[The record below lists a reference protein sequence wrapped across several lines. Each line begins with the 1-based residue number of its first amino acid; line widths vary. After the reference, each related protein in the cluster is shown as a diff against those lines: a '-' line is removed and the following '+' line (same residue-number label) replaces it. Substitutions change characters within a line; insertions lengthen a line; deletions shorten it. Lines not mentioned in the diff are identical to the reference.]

1 MTRALPDDQSGDDF
15 PESPVVLSPQGEAG
29 PDPVPVLVTVTGPDF
44 PGVNAALF
52 AVLAEYEAAM
62 LDVQQAT
69 IHRRITLSAL
79 VTLPGDP
86 ARLQAALDLTM
97 PSLGLSVTVEIGG
110 DASAV
115 HPFSSHVVLVLGR
128 PITAAN
134 FAEVARGLAALRVN
148 IDRVRRIADY
158 PVTGLELRVSMPPDG
173 PPSDTALRQALAAA
187 ARRAH
192 CDVAVQRV
200 GLAQRAKRLIVF
212 DVDSTLIQ
220 GEVIEMLAARAGCED
235 EVRAITEAAMRGEI
249 EFAESLHKRVQT
261 LAGLPAT
268 ALDDVAA
275 ELELTPGAR
284 TTVRTL
290 KRLGYRCGVVSG
302 GFTAIIDRLV
312 EELGLDFAAAN
323 ELEVVDGRITGRV
336 IGEVIDRAGKATA
349 LERFAREAGVPIE
362 QTVAVGDGAN
372 DLDMLAAAGLGVAFN
387 AKPVVAAAADTALS
401 YPYLDAVLFI
411 LVGSDGVNE
420 PGAHPRRQRG
430 ERRGQRHRRHRGTR
444 RSSPSAAS
452 ANSISSRVTPRMNRT
467 ASRYG

>member
-1 MTRALPDDQSGDDF
+1 MSRAVPDEQSAEDVPDAV
-15 PESPVVLSPQGEAG
+15 PVGADTTPAG
-29 PDPVPVLVTVTGPDF
+29 SEPVPVLVTVTGPDF

-52 AVLAEYEAAM
+52 AVLAEHEAAM

-69 IHRRITLSAL
+69 IHRRIMLSAL

-86 ARLQAALDLTM
+86 ARLQAALELTM
-97 PSLGLSVTVEIGG
+97 PALGLSVTVETGG
-110 DASAV
+110 DTSSV
-115 HPFSSHVVLVLGR
+115 HPYSTHVVLVLGR

-158 PVTGLELRVSMPPDG
+158 PVTGLELRVSLPTDNPPT
-173 PPSDTALRQALAAA
+173 DTALRQALAAA
-187 ARRAH
+187 GRRAG

-212 DVDSTLIQ
+212 DVDSTLVQ

-235 EVRAITEAAMRGEI
+235 EVRAITESAMRGEI
-249 EFAESLHKRVQT
+249 DFAESLHKRVEA
-261 LAGLPAT
+261 LAGLPVAC
-268 ALDDVAA
+268 LDEVAE

-312 EELGLDFAAAN
+312 HDLGLDFSAAN
-323 ELEVVDGRITGRV
+323 ELEIVDGRLTGRV
-336 IGEVIDRAGKATA
+336 LGPVIDRAGKAAA
-349 LERFAREAGVPIE
+349 LRRFAEEAHVPLE

-387 AKPVVAAAADTALS
+387 AKPMVAAAADTALS
-401 YPYLDAVLFI
+401 HPYLDAVLFI
-411 LVGSDGVNE
+411 LGVTRDE
-420 PGAHPRRQRG
+420 IELADAAEGLLRRV
-430 ERRGQRHRRHRGTR
+430 
-444 RSSPSAAS
+444 PL
-452 ANSISSRVTPRMNRT
+452 
-467 ASRYG
+467 

>member
-1 MTRALPDDQSGDDF
+1 MSRAVPDDPSEGEI
-15 PESPVVLSPQGEAG
+15 PALVLTEPGSPATPDAE

-52 AVLAEYEAAM
+52 AVLAEHDAAM

-86 ARLQAALDLTM
+86 ARLQAALELTM
-97 PSLGLSVTVEIGG
+97 PSLGLSVSVETGG

-115 HPFSSHVVLVLGR
+115 HPFSTHVVLVLGR

-158 PVTGLELRVSMPPDG
+158 PVTGLELRVSMPSLN

-187 ARRAH
+187 GRRAR
-192 CDVAVQRV
+192 CDIAVQRV

-249 EFAESLHKRVQT
+249 EFAESLHKRVGT
-261 LAGLPAT
+261 LAGLPVS
-268 ALDDVAA
+268 ALDEVAA

-302 GFTAIIDRLV
+302 GFSTIIDRLV
-312 EELGLDFAAAN
+312 DDLGLDFSAAN
-323 ELEVVDGRITGRV
+323 ELEIVDGRLTGRV
-336 IGEVIDRAGKATA
+336 LGTVIDRAGKAEA
-349 LERFAREAGVPIE
+349 LRRFADEAEVPLE

-411 LVGSDGVNE
+411 LGVTRDE
-420 PGAHPRRQRG
+420 IEHADAAEGLLRRV
-430 ERRGQRHRRHRGTR
+430 
-444 RSSPSAAS
+444 PL
-452 ANSISSRVTPRMNRT
+452 
-467 ASRYG
+467 

>member
-1 MTRALPDDQSGDDF
+1 VSRAVPDDPSDGEF
-15 PESPVVLSPQGEAG
+15 PEPAAVLAEATSPDADPGS
-29 PDPVPVLVTVTGPDF
+29 DPVPVLVTVTGPDF

-52 AVLAEYEAAM
+52 AVLAEHEAAM

-69 IHRRITLSAL
+69 IHHRITLSAL

-86 ARLQAALDLTM
+86 ARLEAALQLTM
-97 PSLGLSVTVEIGG
+97 PSLGLSVGVETGG
-110 DASAV
+110 DVSAV
-115 HPFSSHVVLVLGR
+115 HPFSTHVVLVLGR

-134 FAEVARGLAALRVN
+134 FAEVARGLATLRVN

-158 PVTGLELRVSMPPDG
+158 PVTGLELRVSMPSVNPPD
-173 PPSDTALRQALAAA
+173 DTALRQALAAA
-187 ARRAH
+187 GRRAR
-192 CDVAVQRV
+192 CDIAVQRV

-220 GEVIEMLAARAGCED
+220 GEVIEMPAARAGCED

-249 EFAESLHKRVQT
+249 EFAESLHQRVET
-261 LAGLPAT
+261 LAGLPVS
-268 ALDDVAA
+268 ALDEVAD

-302 GFTAIIDRLV
+302 GFSTIIDRLV
-312 EELGLDFAAAN
+312 DDLSLDFSAAN
-323 ELEVVDGRITGRV
+323 DLEIVDGRLTGRV
-336 IGEVIDRAGKATA
+336 LGEVVDRAGKAVA
-349 LERFAREAGVPIE
+349 LERFAAEAGVPLD

-411 LVGSDGVNE
+411 LGVTRDE
-420 PGAHPRRQRG
+420 IEVADAAEGLLRRV
-430 ERRGQRHRRHRGTR
+430 
-444 RSSPSAAS
+444 PL
-452 ANSISSRVTPRMNRT
+452 
-467 ASRYG
+467 

>member
-1 MTRALPDDQSGDDF
+1 MADPVSPDAD
-15 PESPVVLSPQGEAG
+15 PG

-52 AVLAEYEAAM
+52 AVLAEHEAAM

-69 IHRRITLSAL
+69 IHHRITLSAL

-86 ARLQAALDLTM
+86 ARLEAALQLTM
-97 PSLGLSVTVEIGG
+97 PSLGLSVSVETGG
-110 DASAV
+110 DVSAV
-115 HPFSSHVVLVLGR
+115 HPFSTHVVLVLGR

-134 FAEVARGLAALRVN
+134 FAEVARGLATLRVN

-158 PVTGLELRVSMPPDG
+158 PVTGLELRVSLPTVNPPD
-173 PPSDTALRQALAAA
+173 DTALRQALAAA
-187 ARRAH
+187 GRRAR

-235 EVRAITEAAMRGEI
+235 EVRAITESAMRGEI
-249 EFAESLHKRVQT
+249 EFAESLHKRVET
-261 LAGLPAT
+261 LAGLPVS
-268 ALDDVAA
+268 ALDEVAD

-302 GFTAIIDRLV
+302 GFSTIIDRLV
-312 EELGLDFAAAN
+312 DDLSLDFSAAN
-323 ELEVVDGRITGRV
+323 ELEIVDGRLTGRV
-336 IGEVIDRAGKATA
+336 IGTVVDRAGKAVA
-349 LERFAREAGVPIE
+349 LERFAAEAGVPLD

-411 LVGSDGVNE
+411 LGVTRDE
-420 PGAHPRRQRG
+420 IEVADAAEGLLRRV
-430 ERRGQRHRRHRGTR
+430 
-444 RSSPSAAS
+444 PL
-452 ANSISSRVTPRMNRT
+452 
-467 ASRYG
+467 

>member
-1 MTRALPDDQSGDDF
+1 M
-15 PESPVVLSPQGEAG
+15 
-29 PDPVPVLVTVTGPDF
+29 PVLVTVTGPDF

-52 AVLAEYEAAM
+52 AVLAEHSAEM

-86 ARLQAALDLTM
+86 AKLQAALDLTM

-110 DASAV
+110 DASSV
-115 HPFSSHVVLVLGR
+115 HPFSTHVVLVLGR

-134 FAEVARGLAALRVN
+134 FAEVARGLAAMRVN

-158 PVTGLELRVSMPPDG
+158 PVTGLELRVSLPAQD
-173 PPSDTALRQALAAA
+173 PPSDTALSQALAAA
-187 ARRAH
+187 GRRAR

-212 DVDSTLIQ
+212 DVDSTLVQ

-235 EVRAITEAAMRGEI
+235 EIRAITESAMRGEMD
-249 EFAESLHKRVQT
+249 FAESLHRRVGA
-261 LAGLPAT
+261 LAGLSASC
-268 ALDDVAA
+268 LDEVAD

-312 EELGLDFAAAN
+312 DDLGLDFAAAN
-323 ELEVVDGRITGRV
+323 DLEVVDGRLTGRV
-336 IGEVIDRAGKATA
+336 VGPVIDRAGKAEA
-349 LERFAREAGVPIE
+349 LQRFAAEAGVPLE

-372 DLDMLAAAGLGVAFN
+372 DLDMLATAGLGVAFN

-401 YPYLDAVLFI
+401 HPYLDAVLFI
-411 LVGSDGVNE
+411 LGVTRDE
-420 PGAHPRRQRG
+420 IEFADAAEGLLRRV
-430 ERRGQRHRRHRGTR
+430 
-444 RSSPSAAS
+444 PL
-452 ANSISSRVTPRMNRT
+452 
-467 ASRYG
+467 

>member
-1 MTRALPDDQSGDDF
+1 MTRAVPDGEPDELVPGA
-15 PESPVVLSPQGEAG
+15 LSAAT
-29 PDPVPVLVTVTGPDF
+29 DPSDPADGAPGAVPVLVTVTGPDF

-52 AVLAEYEAAM
+52 AVLAEHGAAM

-86 ARLQAALDLTM
+86 AKLEAALDITM
-97 PSLGLSVTVEIGG
+97 PSLGLAVTVETGG
-110 DASAV
+110 DASSV
-115 HPFSSHVVLVLGR
+115 HPYSSHVVLVLGR

-158 PVTGLELRVSMPPDG
+158 PVTGLELRVSLPAQDA
-173 PPSDTALRQALAAA
+173 PSDAALRSALAAA
-187 ARRAH
+187 GRRAR

-200 GLAQRAKRLIVF
+200 GLAQRTKRLIVF
-212 DVDSTLIQ
+212 DVDSTLVQ
-220 GEVIEMLAARAGCED
+220 GEVIEMLAARAGCQD
-235 EVRAITEAAMRGEI
+235 EVRAITESAMRGEI
-249 EFAESLHKRVQT
+249 DFAESLHRRVGT
-261 LAGLPAT
+261 LAGLPVSC
-268 ALDDVAA
+268 LDQVAD

-312 EELGLDFAAAN
+312 DDLGLDFAAAN
-323 ELEVVDGRITGRV
+323 HLEVVGGRLTGRV
-336 IGEVIDRAGKATA
+336 IGTVIDRAGKAEA
-349 LERFAREAGVPIE
+349 LQRFAAEAGVPLE

-372 DLDMLAAAGLGVAFN
+372 DLDMLATAGLGVAFN

-401 YPYLDAVLFI
+401 HPYLDAVLFI
-411 LVGSDGVNE
+411 LGVTRDE
-420 PGAHPRRQRG
+420 IEFADAAEGLLRRV
-430 ERRGQRHRRHRGTR
+430 
-444 RSSPSAAS
+444 PL
-452 ANSISSRVTPRMNRT
+452 
-467 ASRYG
+467 

>member
-1 MTRALPDDQSGDDF
+1 MTRALPDDQPGDDF
-15 PESPVVLSPQGEAG
+15 PEPSVVLSAQGEAG

-52 AVLAEYEAAM
+52 AVLAEHEAAM

-86 ARLQAALDLTM
+86 ARLQSALDLTM

-158 PVTGLELRVSMPPDG
+158 PVTGLELRVSLPADD

-187 ARRAH
+187 ARRAK

-249 EFAESLHKRVQT
+249 DFAESLHKRVQT
-261 LAGLPAT
+261 LAGLPAS

-302 GFTAIIDRLV
+302 GFTTIIDRLV
-312 EELGLDFAAAN
+312 EDLGLDFAAAN
-323 ELEVVDGRITGRV
+323 ELEVEDGRITGRV

-349 LERFAREAGVPIE
+349 LERFAQEAGVPIE

-411 LVGSDGVNE
+411 LGVTRDE
-420 PGAHPRRQRG
+420 IEFADAAEGLLRRV
-430 ERRGQRHRRHRGTR
+430 
-444 RSSPSAAS
+444 PL
-452 ANSISSRVTPRMNRT
+452 
-467 ASRYG
+467 